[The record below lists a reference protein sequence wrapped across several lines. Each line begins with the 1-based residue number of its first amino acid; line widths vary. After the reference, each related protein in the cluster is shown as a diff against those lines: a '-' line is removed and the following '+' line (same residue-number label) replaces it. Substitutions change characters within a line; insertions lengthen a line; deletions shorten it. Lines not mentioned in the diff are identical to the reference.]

1 MEERPIGVGDG
12 SALAPVVMPDSCI
25 SVIEQQARA
34 EIDIQISTAKR
45 FPRSISAFKARLKD
59 AVRSD
64 KTTAQSCFYTVPRD
78 GKRITGPSVRL
89 GELAASCYQNCRYG
103 GRVIDI
109 GDKYITAQGIFHD
122 LENNVFVSVEVKRR
136 ITHRDGTRFSDDMV
150 GTAANATVA
159 IAKRNAIIGG
169 IPRPL
174 LQESYD
180 LARQVAVGDA
190 KDLKSAIA
198 GALAKALSLNI
209 SSEAAF
215 AYLQVGGEAEITTG
229 HLLDLVGAIN
239 AVESGEA
246 TVAETFPTPEGG
258 KTEGPGRRTFG
269 RKKVEPPAA
278 GNKDGTGPGQAEKSA
293 SGVVSAPDPNR
304 PSQMSAPQSSIFWR
318 KAEEVSGTRSKAVV
332 AVQLAIDA
340 LVKEQ
345 TISTD
350 VKGWQDVSDKDS
362 EFVLA
367 ALERLAKKE

>member
-1 MEERPIGVGDG
+1 MGMNEQRIGEDSPPV
-12 SALAPVVMPDSCI
+12 PVVQSDSCI

-209 SSEAAF
+209 SSEAVF

-246 TVAETFPTPEGG
+246 TVAETFPIPEGG
-258 KTEGPGRRTFG
+258 KAEQPGRRTFG
-269 RKKVEPPAA
+269 KKKVEPPAA
-278 GNKDGTGPGQAEKSA
+278 EKQQSA
-293 SGVVSAPDPNR
+293 PSGVASAPDPNR
-304 PSQMSAPQSSIFWR
+304 PSQMSAPQQSIFWR
-318 KAEEVSGTRSKAVV
+318 KAEEASGTRSKAVV

-345 TISTD
+345 TIP
-350 VKGWQDVSDKDS
+350 VEIRGWQDVTDS
-362 EFVLA
+362 QAEFVLA
-367 ALERLAKKE
+367 ALERLEKKE